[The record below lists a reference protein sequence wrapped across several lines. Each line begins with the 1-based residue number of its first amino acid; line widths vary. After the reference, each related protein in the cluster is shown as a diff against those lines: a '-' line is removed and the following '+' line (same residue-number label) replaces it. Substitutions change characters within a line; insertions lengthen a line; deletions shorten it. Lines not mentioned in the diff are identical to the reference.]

1 VSAPA
6 PPQAPVPRGSPEP
19 RDEGAGAEAPARRI
33 AWGKVAT
40 VLLTAV
46 AVLLPLA
53 IVAYQSLLDAPFF
66 QPSARPSLS
75 AFRFVFGD
83 ADFHGSFVTTVIVAG
98 GMTLLALPIGSAVA
112 FLLVRTDLP
121 GRSWLEPAVLVP
133 VFVSPVVLGFGYVV
147 SVGPVGFFSLWTRD
161 LLGGIPWNLYSLP
174 SLVVIS
180 GLTHVPYVYLYTS
193 SALRAVS
200 SDVEEAASVAGAGPV
215 RIALGTTLPIV
226 WPAILYSGV
235 LVFFLGFEL
244 FGLPLILGDP
254 GGLLVL
260 STYLYKLTN
269 RLGVPSYQLMAVVAV
284 VIVAIALPLV
294 WLQRRLLG
302 VANRFVT
309 MRGKGAAARPLRL
322 GRLRWPA
329 FALVML
335 GLLVTVVLPLSG
347 VFLRAFVSSW
357 GEGIRLLDVL
367 TLDHFQELL
376 EYPNLV
382 RGVLNTLGLG
392 VVGGALAVACYA
404 AIGLTSHRWQS
415 RWGKALDYLVMLPR
429 GMPGLVAGLAF
440 LWLFLF
446 VKPLAPLRG
455 TLVSVWLAYAVVW
468 LAYGLRLISGALL
481 QVGPELEEAA
491 LVAGASRG
499 KVTRDVTL
507 PLIRFGLLGSWLLVF
522 MIFVREYSTGVY
534 LLGPG
539 TETIGSLIVS
549 LWGTGAI
556 DTVAA
561 LSVVNVVL
569 VAAGLAVALRLGV
582 KLHG

>member
-1 VSAPA
+1 MR
-6 PPQAPVPRGSPEP
+6 RG
-19 RDEGAGAEAPARRI
+19 
-33 AWGKVAT
+33 WGKAVTLA
-40 VLLTAV
+40 LTAV
-46 AVLLPLA
+46 AVLGPLA
-53 IVAYQSLLDAPFF
+53 LVAYQSLLDAPFF
-66 QPSARPSLS
+66 QPSAKLSLS
-75 AFRFVFGD
+75 AFSFVFAD
-83 ADFHGSFVTTVIVAG
+83 SDFHKSFATTLVVAG
-98 GMTLLALPIGSAVA
+98 GMTLIALPIGAAVA

-121 GRSWLEPAVLVP
+121 GRRWLEPAVLVP

-147 SVGPVGFFSLWTRD
+147 SVGPVGFFSIWARD
-161 LLGGIPWNLYSLP
+161 LFGATPWNVYSLA

-180 GLTHVPYVYLYTS
+180 GLTHVPYVYLYAS

-200 SDVEEAASVAGAGPV
+200 SDVEEAAAVAGAGPI

-254 GGLLVL
+254 EGLLVL

-294 WLQRRLLG
+294 SMQRRLLG

-322 GRLRWPA
+322 GPLRWPA
-329 FALVML
+329 FALVL
-335 GLLVTVVLPLSG
+335 VGLLVTVVLPLSG
-347 VFLRAFVSSW
+347 VVLRSIVSSW
-357 GEGIRLLDVL
+357 GEGIRFLDVV
-367 TLDHFQELL
+367 TLDHFRELL
-376 EYPNLV
+376 DYPNLV
-382 RGVLNTLGLG
+382 RGVVNTLGIGL
-392 VVGGALAVACYA
+392 VGGALAVACYA
-404 AIGLTSHRWQS
+404 AIGLTAHRWQS
-415 RWGKALDYLVMLPR
+415 RWAKVLDYLVMLPR

-440 LWLFLF
+440 LWVFLF

-455 TLVSVWLAYAVVW
+455 TLVSIWLAYSVVW

-481 QVGPELEEAA
+481 QVSPELEEAGR
-491 LVAGASRG
+491 VAGASPGR
-499 KVTRDVTL
+499 VTRDVTL

-556 DTVAA
+556 DAVAA

-569 VAAGLAVALRLGV
+569 VAVGLAAALRLGV

>member
-1 VSAPA
+1 VSTGPGSVTG
-6 PPQAPVPRGSPEP
+6 PPPR
-19 RDEGAGAEAPARRI
+19 ARRRG
-33 AWGKVAT
+33 APRRPPSRGKGLVVLAT
-40 VLLTAV
+40 AA
-46 AVLLPLA
+46 AVLSPLA
-53 IVAYQSLLDAPFF
+53 IIGYQSLLDAPFF

-75 AFRFVFGD
+75 AFAFVLSD
-83 ADFHGSFVTTVIVAG
+83 PDFHGSFLTTLVVAG
-98 GMTLLALPIGSAVA
+98 GMALIALPLGSAAA
-112 FLLVRTDLP
+112 FLIVRTDLP
-121 GRSWLEPAVLVP
+121 GRAWLEPAVLVP
-133 VFVSPVVLGFGYVV
+133 LFVSPVVLGFGYVV
-147 SVGPVGFFSLWTRD
+147 AAGPVGFFSLWTRD
-161 LLGGIPWNLYSLP
+161 LVGGVPWNLYSLG
-174 SLVVIS
+174 SLVAIA
-180 GLTHVPYVYLYTS
+180 GLTHVPYVYLYAS

-200 SDVEEAASVAGAGPV
+200 SDVEEAAAVAGAGPL
-215 RIALGTTLPIV
+215 RIALGITLPMV
-226 WPAILYSGV
+226 WPAILYGGV

-254 GGLLVL
+254 EGLLVL

-302 VANRFVT
+302 VASRFVT
-309 MRGKGAAARPLRL
+309 QRGKGMSARPLRL

-329 FALVML
+329 FAGVML
-335 GLLVTVVLPLSG
+335 GLLVTVVLPLAG

-367 TLDHFQELL
+367 TLDHFRELL
-376 EYPNLV
+376 DYPNLV

-404 AIGLTSHRWQS
+404 AIGLAAHRWQGPWA
-415 RWGKALDYLVMLPR
+415 RVLDYLVMLPR

-455 TLVSVWLAYAVVW
+455 TLLSVWIAYAVVW

-481 QVGPELEEAA
+481 QVGPELEEAGR
-491 LVAGASRG
+491 VAGASRG
-499 KVTRDVTL
+499 RVIRDVTL
-507 PLIRFGLLGSWLLVF
+507 PLVRFGLLGSWLLVF

-582 KLHG
+582 KLNG

>member
-1 VSAPA
+1 VSVARPPASAPA
-6 PPQAPVPRGSPEP
+6 AP
-19 RDEGAGAEAPARRI
+19 RR
-33 AWGKVAT
+33 AWGKAAT
-40 VLLTAV
+40 VALTAA

-66 QPSARPSLS
+66 QPSAKPSLS
-75 AFRFVFGD
+75 AFRFVLAD
-83 ADFHGSFVTTVIVAG
+83 ADFHDAFATTLVVAG
-98 GMTLLALPIGSAVA
+98 GMALLALPIGSATA

-121 GRSWLEPAVLVP
+121 GRGWLEPAVLVP

-161 LLGGIPWNLYSLP
+161 LVGVVPWNLYSLP
-174 SLVVIS
+174 SLVVIA

-200 SDVEEAASVAGAGPV
+200 SDVEEAAAVAGAGPV
-215 RIALGTTLPIV
+215 RIALGTTLPMV

-284 VIVAIALPLV
+284 VIVAIALPLAG
-294 WLQRRLLG
+294 LQRRLLG
-302 VANRFVT
+302 AAGRFVT
-309 MRGKGAAARPLRL
+309 MRGKGADTRPLRL
-322 GRLRWPA
+322 GRLRWPS
-329 FALVML
+329 FALVLL

-357 GEGIRLLDVL
+357 GEGVRLLHVL
-367 TLDHFQELL
+367 TLDHFTELL
-376 EYPNLV
+376 DYPNLV
-382 RGVLNTLGLG
+382 RGILNTLGIG

-404 AIGLTSHRWQS
+404 AIGLTSHRWRS
-415 RWGKALDYLVMLPR
+415 PWANVLDYLVMLPR

-455 TLVSVWLAYAVVW
+455 TLVSVWLAYSVVW

-481 QVGPELEEAA
+481 QVGPELEEAG

-499 KVTRDVTL
+499 RVVRDVTL

-539 TETIGSLIVS
+539 TETIGALIVS